1 MRGCTVP
8 QAELDMFRCGSK
20 VVVGAQKHQIVPQ
33 TELNQHCVDR
43 SDLDTV
49 PAAGVA
55 YFCSFDVVLAIWLQK
70 REGGESLNQLGSR
83 LRSSEPLQQFLEDQ
97 AGREHLVCAL

>member
-1 MRGCTVP
+1 
-8 QAELDMFRCGSK
+8 
-20 VVVGAQKHQIVPQ
+20 VPQ

-49 PAAGVA
+49 PAAGVS
-55 YFCSFDVVLAIWLQK
+55 YFCGFDVVLAIWLQK

-83 LRSSEPLQQFLEDQ
+83 LRSSEPLQQLLEDQ
-97 AGREHLVCAL
+97 AGREHLVCALKGASKNLHGLGGSFSVTAER